1 MYGGRR
7 VPGSTLS
14 PPPGPG
20 PVLRGREIVRMLV
33 RMSLLSLYLDKKS
46 ARGCV
51 GVEVSKAQPATE
63 AEEQQTD
70 EDGDDHSARV
80 HGGT

>member
-20 PVLRGREIVRMLV
+20 PV
-33 RMSLLSLYLDKKS
+33 LDKKS